1 MNEVWQK
8 ITTPFRAHAEWWND
22 YLTEISVIIIS
33 LAATYYGDS
42 LVESY
47 MEKLEDKEAIGMVR
61 HELTANLAELREIE
75 AFYRKE
81 IAFSDELKKAL
92 LIKTRPEE
100 DSIRSY
106 YNQHRLYYYWFLKD
120 NAFSMLRESGSLSR
134 LDKPLLMQLFECYEQ
149 IEVVKD
155 MEKRY
160 REEKFAHLT
169 HYIDG
174 LGIEPNA
181 ESTRGQWEQIDRH
194 PAFRQYLFT
203 LLPMLAKSSLGINL
217 RAQELIGNM
226 LFTIDEA
233 FPPEESTDEPSGN

>member
-1 MNEVWQK
+1 MNEIWQK

-42 LVESY
+42 LVQSY
-47 MEKLEDKEAIGMVR
+47 MEKQEDEEAIAMVR
-61 HELTANLAELREIE
+61 HELTANLTELREIE

-81 IAFSDELKKAL
+81 IAFSETLKHALLQKAL
-92 LIKTRPEE
+92 PPE
-100 DSIRSY
+100 DSIRTY

-120 NAFSMLRESGSLSR
+120 NAFSMLRESGSLAR

-181 ESTRGQWEQIDRH
+181 ETASGQWRQIDRNT
-194 PAFRQYLFT
+194 AFRQYLFT

-217 RAQELIGNM
+217 QAQELIEKM
-226 LFTIDEA
+226 ISTIDEA
-233 FPPEESTDEPSGN
+233 FAREPSAPEPPSH

>member
-1 MNEVWQK
+1 MNEIWQK

-47 MEKLEDKEAIGMVR
+47 MEKQEDEEAIGMVR
-61 HELTANLAELREIE
+61 HELTANLTELRQIE

-81 IAFSDELKKAL
+81 IAFSDALKQALLRKAL
-92 LIKTRPEE
+92 PAE
-100 DSIRSY
+100 DSIRTY

-120 NAFSMLRESGSLSR
+120 NAFSMLRESGSMAR

-160 REEKFAHLT
+160 REEKFAHLM

-181 ESTRGQWEQIDRH
+181 ETASGQWQQIDRN

-217 RAQELIGNM
+217 SAQELIEKM
-226 LFTIDEA
+226 ISTIDEA
-233 FPPEESTDEPSGN
+233 FAREESTPEPPSH